1 MPVSSNS
8 ARATGKPL
16 DLRRN
21 DAVSRATLIR
31 QQIWEKL
38 RPVAKPDSRFH
49 LDFAEFIPDF
59 IGSEQAVARLMAQPF
74 YAGRYVFVTPDN
86 GLADLRRR
94 MLDDGKTLVVSTYGI
109 YRGFILLDPAT
120 IPPGQSPFAA
130 SLDGMELFGTP
141 ISLASL
147 TSRGPFDFMVTGA
160 SAVSLNGV
168 RFGKGHGFFDLEWG
182 MFTDVGIAHE
192 NTSVTALV
200 HDVQVVEENLV
211 PSDTDILVDH
221 IATPTRFITA
231 ARGPRPHGIHWDLLA
246 PEQLAATPPLQEL
259 RQLRDAR

>member
-1 MPVSSNS
+1 M
-8 ARATGKPL
+8 
-16 DLRRN
+16 
-21 DAVSRATLIR
+21 SRASVIR
-31 QQIWEKL
+31 QRIWDKL

-49 LDFAEFIPDF
+49 LNFAEFIPDF
-59 IGSEQAVARLMAQPF
+59 EGSERAIERVMAQPF
-74 YAGRYVFVTPDN
+74 YRGRYVFVTPDN

-109 YRGFILLDPAT
+109 YRGFMLLESSA
-120 IPPGQSPFAA
+120 IPPGQSQFA
-130 SLDGMELFGTP
+130 STLDGMELFGTP
-141 ISLASL
+141 ISLAAL
-147 TSRGPFDFMVTGA
+147 AARGPFDFMVTGA

-192 NTSVTALV
+192 NTSVTAVV
-200 HDVQVVEENLV
+200 HDVQVVEESLI

-221 IATPTRFITA
+221 IATPARFITA
-231 ARGPRPHGIHWDLLA
+231 SRAPRPHGIQWDLLA

-259 RQLRDAR
+259 RAMRVTPARTGPPPTPS